1 MARIFRNLRLKLM
14 ANNKITRYLVYAAG
28 EILLVVIGILIA
40 LQLNNLNAE
49 KKNRQIEQIYLSS
62 FHNDL
67 AKNIVELERVIEKS
81 AITGHSADSL
91 IDVLM
96 GTRQIS
102 DSTMLFRLLFNPLGY
117 TVYKSAEGTIQ
128 DIIGSNQLIV
138 IQNDSIR
145 IAMASWTSDLKNIRE
160 YEKLDQQGRQRYE
173 DVLTGFVDMYKGKSG
188 GVVVSDEAY
197 SAMQQDRAFLNSLT
211 KRISSPYRLNQLYR
225 AELKRVQRLSAITRD
240 EMEK

>member
-1 MARIFRNLRLKLM
+1 MARIFRSLRLKLM
-14 ANNKITRYLVYAAG
+14 TNNKITRYLVYAAG

-67 AKNIVELERVIEKS
+67 TKNIAELERVIKKS
-81 AITGHSADSL
+81 ETTAQAADSL
-91 IDVLM
+91 IDVLL
-96 GTRQIS
+96 GTYQIS
-102 DSTMLFRLLFNPLGY
+102 DTTTFYRLLFNPLGY

-145 IAMASWTSDLKNIRE
+145 MAMASWTSDLKTIRE
-160 YEKLDQQGRQRYE
+160 YEKLDQHSRQRYE
-173 DVLTGFVDMYKGKSG
+173 DLLTEFVDLYKGKSG
-188 GVVVSDEAY
+188 GVVVADKAY
-197 SAMQQDRAFLNSLT
+197 SAMQRDRAFLNSLT
-211 KRISSPYRLNQLYR
+211 NRISSPYRLNQLYR
-225 AELKRVQRLSAITRD
+225 AELERVQRLSAITRD
-240 EMEK
+240 EIEK